1 MQPNQTESTAVDEST
16 VDSTQADPTE
26 APATEAE
33 TTTEGESALGDAGK
47 KALDAMK
54 AARNEAKAEAKRI
67 ADEFAAF
74 KAQAEGTQAEFA
86 AQQKAHQA
94 EADALAKANDRLLKA
109 EVRAQAAGKMNDPK
123 DALSFLD
130 LSTIEVSDDGEVD
143 GDAVAAAIDDLIRSK
158 PYLAAQGKRFEGDA
172 DGGARKESGPTQLTR
187 GDLSRMSPEEIN
199 SARAEGR
206 LNDVL
211 GIKTA

>member
-1 MQPNQTESTAVDEST
+1 MADDATTNDTADESTA
-16 VDSTQADPTE
+16 DSVETE
-26 APATEAE
+26 ASATEA

-54 AARNEAKAEAKRI
+54 ADRNAAKAETKKI
-67 ADEFAAF
+67 ADEYAAF
-74 KAQAEGTQAEFA
+74 KAQAEGTQAEFEA
-86 AQQKAHQA
+86 AQKTRELERA
-94 EADALAKANDRLLKA
+94 ALAKADERILKA
-109 EVRAQAAGKMNDPK
+109 EIRAAAAGKLNDPK

-130 LSTIEVSDDGEVD
+130 ISTLEVGEDGEVD
-143 GDAVAAAIDDLIRSK
+143 GAAVAAAIDELIRSK

-172 DGGARKESGPTQLTR
+172 DGGARKESGPTQLTK